1 MIRRIFIIQCALML
15 ALAVFP
21 HPSVFSQDDVTAVQ
35 DSAFRERMR
44 PRVDFYHEEH
54 NEKAEIEE
62 CSVCHH
68 VYEGGKMIE
77 EESSED
83 MECSECHLN
92 DDNKAVFSLVKVY
105 HQQCRQCHLE
115 QKKGPI
121 TCNECHARK
130 YCHCTKVTG

>member
-1 MIRRIFIIQCALML
+1 MIRKLVIIQCAFIL
-15 ALAVFP
+15 ALIVFSQ
-21 HPSVFSQDDVTAVQ
+21 PSVFSQDDVTAVQ
-35 DSAFRERMR
+35 DSAFKERMR
-44 PRVDFYHEEH
+44 PRVTFYHEAH
-54 NEKAEIEE
+54 NEQAEIEE

-68 VYEGGKMIE
+68 VYEDGKMIE
-77 EESSED
+77 DETSED

-121 TCNECHARK
+121 MCSECHLK
-130 YCHCTKVTG
+130 E